1 LNSFTYQID
10 RTDVGES
17 DIVDLKLMADMAQ
30 NSLTSTP
37 ETSLVESIDL
47 DKYQIDGMDTA
58 TFLIKTDGSVGE
70 NSYLNSD
77 YATQVFVIDNEN
89 RFDVIMYQNTVT
101 DFDTPNSQ
109 EILNHML
116 NSFGFIDSEENGDS
130 N

>member
-1 LNSFTYQID
+1 
-10 RTDVGES
+10 
-17 DIVDLKLMADMAQ
+17 MADMAQ

-47 DKYQIDGMDTA
+47 DKYQIDGRDTA